1 MATVIKAG
9 KIVPSGT
16 AIQSTEFNFEDMSVQ
31 ASAYLDTVRNKAAQI
46 LSQAQ
51 QQAKQ
56 TFVQAAERGR
66 QSAIDAARKAAI
78 EDMNTKWQALLPVLQ
93 QAIENTAQLRTNWL
107 RQWERQVIHLA
118 LAVAERLVR
127 GELSRRPTIAH
138 DWIRETLELAASGQ
152 RVTLRLHPGDFE
164 TLGPLRDSL
173 LSQFGNLAPTD
184 IVPDARIE
192 AGGCRVE
199 TEFGH
204 FDQQITTQ
212 LRRIEEELAG

>member
-16 AIQSTEFNFEDMSVQ
+16 AIQHAEFNFEDMSAQ
-31 ASAYLDTVRNKAAQI
+31 ASAYLDSVRHKAAQI
-46 LSQAQ
+46 LTQAQ

-66 QSAIDAARKAAI
+66 QSAIDGARKAAVD
-78 EDMNTKWQALLPVLQ
+78 EMNTRWQALLPVLQ

-107 RQWERQVIHLA
+107 RQWEQQVIQLA

-138 DWIRETLELAASGQ
+138 EWIRETLELAASGQ
-152 RVTLRLHPGDFE
+152 RVTLRLHPTDCE
-164 TLGPLRDSL
+164 ALGPLRDSL

-184 IVPDARIE
+184 IVPDANVE

-199 TEFGH
+199 TEFGY

-212 LRRIEEELAG
+212 LKRIEEELAG

>member
-9 KIVPSGT
+9 KILPHGT
-16 AIQSTEFNFEDMSVQ
+16 AIQSTEFNFEDMSAQ
-31 ASAYLDTVRNKAAQI
+31 ANAYLDTVRQKAAQI

-66 QSAIDAARKAAI
+66 QSAFDAARKAAI
-78 EDMNTKWQALLPVLQ
+78 DEMHAKWQALLPVLQ
-93 QAIENTAQLRTNWL
+93 QAIENTAQLRTHWL
-107 RQWERQVIHLA
+107 RQWEHQVIELA
-118 LAVAERLVR
+118 LAIAERLVR

-138 DWIRETLELAASGQ
+138 EWIRESLELAGNGQ
-152 RVTLRLHPGDFE
+152 RVTLRLHPADYE
-164 TLGPLRDSL
+164 ALGPLRESL
-173 LSQFGNLAPTD
+173 TAQFGNLAATD
-184 IVPDARIE
+184 IVPDSSIG

-204 FDQQITTQ
+204 FDQQISAQ
-212 LRRIEEELAG
+212 LKRIEEELAG